1 MDKYDVAR
9 LFEAHE
15 DGCAER
21 SACALSGCECLKP
34 VDRTGST
41 QVKAVTRG
49 SSEAGDRF
57 GVHSGIPS
65 KRLRNVCFAHQQTFA
80 SLL

>member
-1 MDKYDVAR
+1 MGKDDDAR
-9 LFEAHE
+9 LREPHE
-15 DGCAER
+15 DGCAGR

-41 QVKAVTRG
+41 HVKAVTRG

-57 GVHSGIPS
+57 GVQSGTPS